1 MYADIVVCF
10 VNLNYKLMH
19 LPVSAW
25 TTSRVNEF
33 CGYRYYL
40 RVNGKKYFKND

>member
-19 LPVSAW
+19 LPLSAW
-25 TTSRVNEF
+25 TTPSVRVSWLSSPLN
-33 CGYRYYL
+33 
-40 RVNGKKYFKND
+40 V